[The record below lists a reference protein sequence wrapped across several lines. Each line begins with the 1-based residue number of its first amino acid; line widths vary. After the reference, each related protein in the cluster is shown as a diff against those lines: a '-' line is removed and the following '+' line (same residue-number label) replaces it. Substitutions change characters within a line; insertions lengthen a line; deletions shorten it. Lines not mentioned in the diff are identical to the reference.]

1 MRKKFSDQ
9 RGFIRSQT
17 THYDQ
22 YEHMKTSIPQRVV
35 IYTKDVENITGKKN
49 KAARRLLQ
57 KVREQS
63 GKTNEE
69 LITIHEFCQF
79 TGIPE
84 AVVRPFLVY

>member
-1 MRKKFSDQ
+1 ME
-9 RGFIRSQT
+9 IMIT
-17 THYDQ
+17 P
-22 YEHMKTSIPQRVV
+22 IPQRVI

-69 LITIHEFCQF
+69 LVTIQDFCLA

-84 AVVRPFLVY
+84 EIVRPFLVY

>member
-1 MRKKFSDQ
+1 MTHFDQ
-9 RGFIRSQT
+9 N
-17 THYDQ
+17 D
-22 YEHMKTSIPQRVV
+22 HMKTSIPQRVV
-35 IYTKDVENITGKKN
+35 IYTKDVENITGKKS

-69 LITIHEFCQF
+69 LITVNEFCQF

-84 AVVRPFLVY
+84 SVVRPFLVS